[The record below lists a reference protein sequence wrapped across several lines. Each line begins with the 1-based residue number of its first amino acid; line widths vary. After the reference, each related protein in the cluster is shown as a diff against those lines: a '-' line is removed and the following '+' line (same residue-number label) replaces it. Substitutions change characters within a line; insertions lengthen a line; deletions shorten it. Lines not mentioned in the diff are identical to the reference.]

1 MSKIEP
7 LKYGKVYHI
16 YNRGVNRMN
25 IFRTDKN
32 YEYFLKLY
40 FERIGPIADTYS
52 WVLMKNHFHIMVRIK
67 TLKEIFDKLAT
78 TMEVDKLQKLNPSRQ
93 FANFFIAYS
102 RAFNIQEKRRGGLME
117 KPFCRKHVDSLQY
130 FKDLVIYIHRNPVHH
145 GIADS
150 PKDYQ
155 WTSYHSYFSIN
166 PSPISKNEVLSWF
179 DSTITFKQCHRKPQD
194 VANIVQYMIE
204 DDERNTKLPSL

>member
-16 YNRGVNRMN
+16 YNRGVNRMS
-25 IFRTDKN
+25 IFRTERN

-52 WVLMKNHFHIMVRIK
+52 WVLMKNHFHFMVRIK

-78 TMEVDKLQKLNPSRQ
+78 TMEVDKLQKLTPSRQ

-117 KPFCRKHVDSLQY
+117 KPFCRKEVDSLQY

-145 GIADS
+145 GITTS
-150 PKDYQ
+150 PRDYP
-155 WTSYHSYFSIN
+155 WSSYHNYFSPN
-166 PSPISKNEVLSWF
+166 PSPIAKNEVLSWF
-179 DSTITFKQCHRKPQD
+179 DSTITFKQYHRKPQD
-194 VANIVQYMIE
+194 LTDFEQYIVE
-204 DDERNTKLPSL
+204 DEE